1 MMNENEVVKEYRT
14 IKEEYAYD
22 PDILFKDDERVARVK
37 QIIDTRL
44 SVVDKTIILL
54 YADCQSYRKLG
65 KKLGVSHMTIRREII
80 RIKNIIL
87 KEYESNR
94 WTYIG
99 GNDYHLCCGSIRIHR
114 YLAEV
119 PLCVQRQEDN
129 WTQAILLLIMYGVVG
144 VPCIFADVSK
154 IDSALG
160 GILCTPIIPLYPN
173 GADTCYVERGDIA
186 YH

>member
-22 PDILFKDDERVARVK
+22 SDILSKDDERVARVK

-65 KKLGVSHMTIRREII
+65 KKLGVSHMTIRRECM

-94 WTYIG
+94 
-99 GNDYHLCCGSIRIHR
+99 
-114 YLAEV
+114 
-119 PLCVQRQEDN
+119 
-129 WTQAILLLIMYGVVG
+129 
-144 VPCIFADVSK
+144 
-154 IDSALG
+154 
-160 GILCTPIIPLYPN
+160 
-173 GADTCYVERGDIA
+173 
-186 YH
+186 

>member
-22 PDILFKDDERVARVK
+22 PDILSKDDKRVARVK

-54 YADCQSYRKLG
+54 YADCQSFRKLG

-94 WTYIG
+94 
-99 GNDYHLCCGSIRIHR
+99 
-114 YLAEV
+114 
-119 PLCVQRQEDN
+119 
-129 WTQAILLLIMYGVVG
+129 
-144 VPCIFADVSK
+144 
-154 IDSALG
+154 
-160 GILCTPIIPLYPN
+160 
-173 GADTCYVERGDIA
+173 
-186 YH
+186 